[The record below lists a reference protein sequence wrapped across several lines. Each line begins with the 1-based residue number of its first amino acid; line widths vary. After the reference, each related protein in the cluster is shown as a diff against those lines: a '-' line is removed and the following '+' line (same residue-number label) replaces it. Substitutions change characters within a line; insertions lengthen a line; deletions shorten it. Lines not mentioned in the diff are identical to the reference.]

1 VFYVVCAVVG
11 LFCVIALGFGPLFFV
26 LVGAALAILSF
37 RRRFRR
43 WWGLPLAAAGASL
56 VMSVTLGWRWQSVL
70 EVFAGTFGLVAMARV
85 AGRALDRRA
94 ASPGRADALDA
105 DPGGR
110 TATVDQEIGGGVNE
124 TR

>member
-11 LFCVIALGFGPLFFV
+11 LFCVIALGFGPLFFG
-26 LVGAALAILSF
+26 LVGAVLAVLAF

-56 VMSVTLGWRWQSVL
+56 VMSVALGCRWQSVL
-70 EVFAGTFGLVAMARV
+70 EVFAGTFLVVAVARV

-94 ASPGRADALDA
+94 ASNGRAEAS
-105 DPGGR
+105 
-110 TATVDQEIGGGVNE
+110 VDQEIGGGASE